1 MVLVQRKLKKSRCL
15 IDEKWKHRKRKL
27 SKLIFLL
34 SNFSPFN
41 KMAWSKR
48 SLVPFSFLDRCDSK
62 KEKQKSRAR
71 GAAAGRATHLV

>member
-1 MVLVQRKLKKSRCL
+1 MVLVQKKLNKSRCL

-48 SLVPFSFLDRCDSK
+48 SLVPVSFLDRCPDSK
-62 KEKQKSRAR
+62 KEKQKSRGEQQPAEQ
-71 GAAAGRATHLV
+71 HI

>member
-15 IDEKWKHRKRKL
+15 IDEKWKHRKKKL

-48 SLVPFSFLDRCDSK
+48 SLVPFSFLDRCPDSK
-62 KEKQKSRAR
+62 KEKQKISRGEQQPAEQ
-71 GAAAGRATHLV
+71 HI